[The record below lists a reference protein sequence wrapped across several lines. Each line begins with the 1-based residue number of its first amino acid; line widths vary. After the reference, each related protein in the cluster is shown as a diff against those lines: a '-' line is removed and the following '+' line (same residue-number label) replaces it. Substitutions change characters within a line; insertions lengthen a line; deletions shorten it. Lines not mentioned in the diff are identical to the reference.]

1 MNHPSGRSWDATR
14 CPPCGPS
21 AGGYHA
27 AGSRYENEEEHYIIG
42 FPGASRRIKEI
53 CAAHAVARADQNII
67 TTEALK
73 LSRNLTT

>member
-1 MNHPSGRSWDATR
+1 MHPVSPGTQLAAHR
-14 CPPCGPS
+14 GPS

-27 AGSRYENEEEHYIIG
+27 AGSRYGDEAHPIG
-42 FPGASRRIKEI
+42 FPEQADGSRRFVLP
-53 CAAHAVARADQNII
+53 HALARAYQNII